1 MHTRRVLLKLSGES
15 LSNGDGLSPI
25 SVKCLSRTAN
35 EIKSAVADGRTQ
47 LAIVIGAGNIWRG
60 AGRKFIE
67 RVAADQMGILAT
79 IMNSLA
85 LNDALTKAGMQS
97 KIFSASGV
105 ISNFVENFN
114 KEKVIE
120 CIERGSIV
128 IFAGGTGNPFFTT
141 DTAAVLRAA
150 EIGAD
155 ILLKATQVDGVYDA
169 DPGKNKAAV
178 KFDSLTFQ
186 EALDKRL
193 EIMDFEAFSLCMR
206 MNRPIAVFNFYKDN
220 NLKKIL
226 DGEKIGTIVGGVE

>member
-47 LAIVIGAGNIWRG
+47 LAIVIGAGNLWRG

-169 DPGKNKAAV
+169 DPRKNKAAV

-206 MNRPIAVFNFYKDN
+206 MNRPITVFNFYKDN

-226 DGEKIGTIVGGVE
+226 DGEKIGTIVEGVE

>member
-1 MHTRRVLLKLSGES
+1 MRARRVLLKLSGES
-15 LSNGDGLSPI
+15 LSKGGGLSPI

-35 EIKSAVADGRTQ
+35 EIRSAVADGRTQ
-47 LAIVIGAGNIWRG
+47 LAVVIGAGNLWRG
-60 AGRKFIE
+60 AGSKFIE

-105 ISNFVENFN
+105 VSNFVENFN

-120 CIERGSIV
+120 CIERGNII

-150 EIGAD
+150 EIEAD
-155 ILLKATQVDGVYDA
+155 VLLKATQVDGVYDA
-169 DPGKNKAAV
+169 DPKKNKAAV

-206 MNRPIAVFNFYKDN
+206 MNRSITVFDFYKDN

-226 DGEKIGTIVGGVE
+226 DGEKIGTIVGGVK

>member
-1 MHTRRVLLKLSGES
+1 MRTRRVLLKLSGES

-47 LAIVIGAGNIWRG
+47 LAIVIGAGNLWRG
-60 AGRKFIE
+60 AGKSIE

-120 CIERGSIV
+120 CIERGNII

-150 EIGAD
+150 EIEAD

-169 DPGKNKAAV
+169 DPRENRAAV

-193 EIMDFEAFSLCMR
+193 KIMDVEAFSLCMR
-206 MNRPIAVFNFYKDN
+206 MNRPITVFDFYKDN

-226 DGEKIGTIVGGVE
+226 DGEKIGTIVGGVK